1 MDKAAFFREARQ
13 DLPGPLAG
21 VRVVEATTTWAGPMC
36 ACLLA
41 DLGADVIKIELPTGE
56 VIRRMQPFL
65 PNTNPPLSI
74 AQAIVNRN
82 KRSLSLDLR
91 KPEGR
96 GIFLRLAAQSDIV
109 VENFRPGTMDG
120 WGTGYQAVRR
130 VKADIIYVSISGF
143 RQFGPDH
150 ERAGYDPLAE
160 AASGFLSVNGE
171 PTGTPVK
178 AATGLAD
185 DLAGLHAALAAVS
198 AIHHRHQTGEGQH
211 IDVALVDSMLFQ
223 SNWFLTMG
231 ALGMPIQRWG
241 NAAPFAVPADV
252 YACRDGHVYIA
263 VLLDAHWQALARLM
277 GRSELAEDPA
287 YALLANRVQRRDELG
302 ALVSEWCASRTVA
315 EVETLFLKAGLPIAP
330 VRNYA
335 QVARDPHVRERDML
349 QDTPQSDGSLAP
361 ITGPAAKF
369 SRTPTRVR
377 WGAPSLGA
385 HDDEILQGLGL
396 SSTEIKNLRE
406 QGVIAR
412 G

>member
-13 DLPGPLAG
+13 DIPGPLTG

-41 DLGADVIKIELPTGE
+41 DLGADVIKIELPAGE

-65 PNTNPPLSI
+65 PGTHPPISLG
-74 AQAIVNRN
+74 QAIVNRN

-91 KPEGR
+91 RPEGR
-96 GIFLRLAAQSDIV
+96 DIFLRLAAQTDIV
-109 VENFRPGTMDG
+109 VENFRPGTMDA
-120 WGTGYQAVRR
+120 WGIGYEAVRR
-130 VKADIIYVSISGF
+130 VKADVIYVSISGF
-143 RQFGPDH
+143 GQFGPDH

-160 AASGFLSVNGE
+160 SASGFLSVNGE
-171 PTGTPVK
+171 PNGKPVK

-198 AIHHRHQTGEGQH
+198 ALHYRNQTGEGQH
-211 IDVALVDSMLFQ
+211 IDVALLDSMLFQ

-241 NAAPFAVPADV
+241 NAAPFAVPAEV

-263 VLLDAHWQALARLM
+263 VLLDAHWQVLARLL
-277 GRSELAEDPA
+277 GRAELAEDPA
-287 YALLANRVQRRDELG
+287 YALLSNRVQRRAELD
-302 ALVSEWCASRTVA
+302 ALVSEWCASRTVE
-315 EVETLFLKAGLPIAP
+315 EVEALFLKAGLPTAP
-330 VRNYA
+330 VRDYA
-335 QVARDPHVRERDML
+335 QVAGNAHVRARDML
-349 QDTPQSDGSLAP
+349 QETQQADGSVAP

-377 WGAPSLGA
+377 AGAPALGG

-396 SSTEIKNLRE
+396 SASEVADLRGK
-406 QGVIAR
+406 GVIMQ

>member
-13 DLPGPLAG
+13 DIPGPLAG

-41 DLGADVIKIELPTGE
+41 DLGADVIKIELPAGE

-65 PNTNPPLSI
+65 PGTNPPVSLG
-74 AQAIVNRN
+74 QAIVNRN

-91 KPEGR
+91 RPEGR
-96 GIFLRLAAQSDIV
+96 DVFLQLAAQTDIV
-109 VENFRPGTMDG
+109 VENFRPGTMDA
-120 WGTGYQAVRR
+120 WGIGYEAVRR
-130 VKADIIYVSISGF
+130 VKADVIYVSISGF
-143 RQFGPDH
+143 GQFGPDH

-160 AASGFLSVNGE
+160 SASGFLSVNGE
-171 PTGTPVK
+171 PNGNPVK

-198 AIHHRHQTGEGQH
+198 AMHYRSQTGEGQH
-211 IDVALVDSMLFQ
+211 IDVALLDSMLFQ

-241 NAAPFAVPADV
+241 NAAPFAVPAEV

-263 VLLDAHWQALARLM
+263 VLLDAHWQVLARLL
-277 GRSELAEDPA
+277 GRAELAEDPA
-287 YALLANRVQRRDELG
+287 YSLLSNRVQRRAELD
-302 ALVSEWCASRTVA
+302 ALVSEWCASRTVE
-315 EVETLFLKAGLPIAP
+315 EVESLFLEAGLPIAP

-335 QVARDPHVRERDML
+335 QVAGNAHVRERDML
-349 QDTPQSDGSLAP
+349 QETRQADGSVVP

-377 WGAPSLGA
+377 TGAPALGA

-396 SSTEIKNLRE
+396 SASDIADLRE
-406 QGVIAR
+406 KGVVVQG
-412 G
+412 